1 MGVSSFW
8 KFDTAR
14 EGRYSMVACKSNG
27 TRAGVLRGD
36 ERDLS
41 NGEGTESPMRQED
54 VAEELVSRG
63 GESKWPGKQSALL
76 GVQPTCPWQQE
87 AAG

>member
-1 MGVSSFW
+1 
-8 KFDTAR
+8 
-14 EGRYSMVACKSNG
+14 
-27 TRAGVLRGD
+27 
-36 ERDLS
+36 
-41 NGEGTESPMRQED
+41 MRQED

-87 AAG
+87 AAE